1 MPERNIPRHVVILS
15 ALFVVSRLLGFFTQ
29 IPGKIDLFRTLMG
42 SFKPFLSLP
51 PWKMFFAILLN
62 NSAKSFAV
70 LLAGILLGLVPLL
83 VVAAN
88 GYVLGVA
95 YLYTSAKV
103 GYVQAAKA
111 VLPHGVLEIPAV
123 ILVASHG
130 LWIGVISAWVY
141 KKGRSRWPRPL
152 LSLFLGRRPRGPPA
166 PVRTGDRT
174 PPPGTRPCRIPPR

>member
-1 MPERNIPRHVVILS
+1 MNERNILLHVVILS
-15 ALFVVSRLLGFFTQ
+15 ALFFAACLLGFFAP
-29 IPGKIDLFRTLMG
+29 IPGKREMLGDLMASLG
-42 SFKPFLSLP
+42 PYLKLS
-51 PWKMFFAILLN
+51 PWKIFFFLLLN
-62 NSAKSFAV
+62 NSVKSFMV
-70 LLAGILLGLVPLL
+70 MLAGILFGLVPLIAI
-83 VVAAN
+83 VTN
-88 GYVLGVA
+88 GYILGVA

-111 VLPHGVLEIPAV
+111 VLPHGVLEIPVV